1 MSVIG
6 NHTVINEYTP
16 LLCNGYDS
24 HIAMFQAIQPIG
36 EFYEQEFIEIGVGF
50 FGITQIKDDF
60 NFLYGA
66 RVGYVKADFEFKSS
80 FQDEKTELDGYSLS
94 PTIGFEYYIT
104 ENISLGGDISFHY
117 EDLDG
122 NEIDRE
128 DDEKIDASQKTTDTD
143 TSVNI
148 RFYF

>member
-1 MSVIG
+1 M
-6 NHTVINEYTP
+6 
-16 LLCNGYDS
+16 
-24 HIAMFQAIQPIG
+24 
-36 EFYEQEFIEIGVGF
+36 
-50 FGITQIKDDF
+50 
-60 NFLYGA
+60 
-66 RVGYVKADFEFKSS
+66 KADFEFKSS